1 MADVSPNIQT
11 AIDHAIQTAL
21 PAAVDNAIQTALPTA
36 LEAVLPTVVNDAID
50 DALTPETLMKKINVG
65 DVAQKLLHYVGDNE
79 QVMEIFNTVMGTL
92 SDPSKLLNLGSTLV
106 DDLTPEK
113 LRALFDESSDIIRT
127 TLKAV
132 GKEDLID
139 GILDNRGFFTNL
151 LLDILLP
158 NNHTVYKVGLYAS
171 AILIVFQLYLLY
183 AYNKIKNDIGT
194 AEVLSPIASAQRIA
208 FFVLLIVAGMNG
220 IMLIYLLRLKENYDR
235 SILTYFWHFNLL
247 LGLCVYTFN
256 MTLTNAITKITDTP
270 SIAAQVN
277 DPALLSTL
285 KSSTSINSIVVLV
298 IIAVTI
304 LAWINIGGLDLFL
317 LIVRQLLHMF
327 VF

>member
-50 DALTPETLMKKINVG
+50 DALTPETLIKKINVG

-158 NNHTVYKVGLYAS
+158 NNQTVYKVGLYAS
-171 AILIVFQLYLLY
+171 AILIVVQLYLLY

-194 AEVLSPIASAQRIA
+194 AEVLSPIASAQRTA

-220 IMLIYLLRLKENYDR
+220 IMLIYLLRLKQNYDR

-256 MTLTNAITKITDTP
+256 MILTNAISKITDTP

-277 DPALLSTL
+277 DPALLSSL
-285 KSSTSINSIVVLV
+285 KSSSSINSIVVLV
-298 IIAVTI
+298 IVAVTI

-317 LIVRQLLHMF
+317 LIVRQLLHTF

>member
-1 MADVSPNIQT
+1 MADVSPNIKT

-21 PAAVDNAIQTALPTA
+21 PAAVDNAIQTALPPA

-50 DALTPETLMKKINVG
+50 DALTPENVIKKINIA
-65 DVAQKLLHYVGDNE
+65 DVAQKLLHYVGDNK
-79 QVMEIFNTVMGTL
+79 QVMEIFNTVMGTI

-113 LRALFDESSDIIRT
+113 LRGLFDESSDIIRT

-151 LLDILLP
+151 LLEIILP

-171 AILIVFQLYLLY
+171 SILIVFQLYLLY
-183 AYNKIKNDIGT
+183 AYYRIKTNVGT
-194 AEVLSPIASAQRIA
+194 ASVLSPIASAQSIA
-208 FFVLLIVAGMNG
+208 FFVLLLVAGVNSL
-220 IMLIYLLRLKENYDR
+220 MLIYLLRLKENYDR
-235 SILTYFWHFNLL
+235 SILTYFWHFNFLL
-247 LGLCVYTFN
+247 TLCVYTFN
-256 MTLTNAITKITDTP
+256 SSLTGAISKITDTP

-277 DPALLSTL
+277 NPALLSSL
-285 KSSTSINSIVVLV
+285 KSSASINSIVVLI

-317 LIVRQLLHMF
+317 LIIRQLLHTF